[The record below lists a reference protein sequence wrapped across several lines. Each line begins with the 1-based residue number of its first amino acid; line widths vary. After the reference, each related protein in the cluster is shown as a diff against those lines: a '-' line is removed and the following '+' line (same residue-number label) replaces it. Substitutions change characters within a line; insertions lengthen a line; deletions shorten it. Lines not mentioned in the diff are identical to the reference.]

1 MKYPL
6 ATACLGLALLSAGCV
21 LPRPPEKR
29 PINNYLADARDL
41 ASVHRIMV
49 LPFATSSGVVVDN
62 EDIRDV
68 YVTELQKLRRF
79 EIVPLPKSA
88 HEVDELYQSMR
99 SGHLSTDAIIKLCE
113 RYRLDGVLVG
123 TVTAWRAYT
132 PPQLGI
138 RTSLVSVHSGSIVW
152 KVDALYDA
160 NDRSTVNDIRHY
172 HDRVQTQDGNLHGW
186 ELNTIA
192 PTRFAAYVAHRL
204 VGTWV
209 EG

>member
-1 MKYPL
+1 MSCPRIAAL
-6 ATACLGLALLSAGCV
+6 LSLALLSAGCL
-21 LPRPPEKR
+21 LPRPPETR
-29 PINNYLADARDL
+29 AINNYLADARDL

-49 LPFATSSGVVVDN
+49 LPFATSAGVVADN
-62 EDIRDV
+62 ENIRDI
-68 YVTELQKLRRF
+68 YVNELQKLRRF

-88 HEVDELYQSMR
+88 HEVDDLYSSMR
-99 SGHLSTDAIIKLCE
+99 AGRMSTDAIIGLCE

-132 PPQLGI
+132 PPQLGM

-152 KVDALYDA
+152 KVDAIYDA
-160 NDRSTVNDIRHY
+160 NDRSTVNDLRHY

-192 PTRFAAYVAHRL
+192 PTRFTAYVAHRL